1 MTSAKPDQSKVTD
14 YVQSWLLSSDEQ
26 VTLEVQNEVEQ
37 FYFREARLQ
46 NKADHR
52 QWLETMVDREV
63 YYWLPVWEVRFR
75 KDPRPG
81 PSLKDPAIYNDT
93 FEDLDIRIRRM
104 ETGMVWMEDPPAR
117 IRHMV
122 TNIEA
127 YHGALP
133 GYYEV
138 YSNVHVYRN
147 RRQRDETNMYAGR
160 EDLLRRGE
168 DGKLRLL
175 RRKLDI
181 DQRVVLDK
189 NLNFF
194 M

>member
-1 MTSAKPDQSKVTD
+1 MSNAPSERQEVMDHLQNWELTSDQPVP
-14 YVQSWLLSSDEQ
+14 LEEQ
-26 VTLEVQNEVEQ
+26 HEIEQ

-46 NKADHR
+46 NRGDHR
-52 QWLETMVDREV
+52 QWLENLVDKDI
-63 YYWLPVWEVRFR
+63 YYWLPVYEVRYR
-75 KDPRPG
+75 QDSRSAPTV
-81 PSLKDPAIYNDT
+81 SDPAIYNDT
-93 FEDLDIRIRRM
+93 WADLDFRVRRM
-104 ETGMVWMEDPPAR
+104 ETGMVWMEDPPTR
-117 IRHMV
+117 IRHV
-122 TNIEA
+122 ITNIET
-127 YHGALP
+127 YQGDTP
-133 GYYEV
+133 DSYEV

-147 RRQRDETNMYAGR
+147 RRQRDESTIYAGR
-160 EDLLRRGE
+160 EDLLRRDS

>member
-1 MTSAKPDQSKVTD
+1 MASVKSAPSAVTG
-14 YVQSWLLSSDEQ
+14 YVQSWLLGSDKP
-26 VTLEVQNEVEQ
+26 VSLEVHNEIER

-46 NKADHR
+46 NRADHR
-52 QWLETMVDREV
+52 QWLDTMVDRDV
-63 YYWLPVWEVRFR
+63 HYWLPVWEVRFR

-93 FEDLDIRIRRM
+93 FDDLDTRIRRM
-104 ETGMVWMEDPPAR
+104 ETGLVWMEDPPAR

-122 TNIEA
+122 TNIEP
-127 YHGALP
+127 YEGAFP

-160 EDLLRRGE
+160 EDLLRRDS